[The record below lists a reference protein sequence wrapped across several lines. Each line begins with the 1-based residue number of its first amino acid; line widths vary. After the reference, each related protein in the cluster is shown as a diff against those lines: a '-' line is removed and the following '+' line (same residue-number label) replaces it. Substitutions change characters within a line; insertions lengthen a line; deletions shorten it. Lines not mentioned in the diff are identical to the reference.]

1 MGCGENCP
9 KRGSLHLSPGQGVV
23 GVLPPLGDLVIRTA
37 DPASRWG
44 TARIWIY
51 DEYFCE
57 RLQNKIYNFKGDRT
71 VEMWGSGKDRMALGE
86 SHSGPIRPL
95 LLNRKTRS
103 GVELDHDSPGEIRG

>member
-51 DEYFCE
+51 DEFF
-57 RLQNKIYNFKGDRT
+57 LRT
-71 VEMWGSGKDRMALGE
+71 VAEKNLKIQGGSRGRNVGVGE
-86 SHSGPIRPL
+86 GPDGAGRESFRTHPAPAAKPKNQEWCGIG
-95 LLNRKTRS
+95 S
-103 GVELDHDSPGEIRG
+103 